1 MCISSRLPP
10 LAALDSLL
18 PAPETAQ
25 RPYGTASRQR
35 LQALAPVGSV
45 VTLRPQTIDKYGR
58 TVAEMFRNGQN
69 VNLAMVSSGQ
79 AYPLR
84 GPAATPT
91 GSIWAPA
98 MAPPTSSSLAIR
110 FHSKNRSQSAL
121 SEPMRLAVPLEAIRK
136 ALLQNSCGMAAL

>member
-1 MCISSRLPP
+1 
-10 LAALDSLL
+10 
-18 PAPETAQ
+18 
-25 RPYGTASRQR
+25 
-35 LQALAPVGSV
+35 V

-69 VNLAMVSSGQ
+69 GNLAMVSSGQ

-84 GPAATPT
+84 GPTATPTATPT

-110 FHSKNRSQSAL
+110 FHSNNRS
-121 SEPMRLAVPLEAIRK
+121 
-136 ALLQNSCGMAAL
+136 